1 MGRAAAES
9 HSMTE
14 PLILPFEGKTPRI
27 HDSAFIAP
35 GAVIVGDVEIGPQ
48 ASIWYNCVLR
58 ADINFIRIGAR
69 TNVQDGSVIH
79 VETDYGDGGHPTV
92 IGEDVLIG
100 HMAIVHGC
108 TLLDRAFVGMGA
120 IVMDGCVIEGDAM
133 LAAGAMLTPG
143 KRLPARQLWSGRP
156 AKFMRELS
164 DTAVA
169 EMQRGVT
176 GYVHEAR
183 LHREAL
189 KQVRAK

>member
-1 MGRAAAES
+1 
-9 HSMTE
+9 MTG
-14 PLILPFEGKTPRI
+14 PLILPFEGKTPKI

>member
-1 MGRAAAES
+1 MLFRS
-9 HSMTE
+9 
-14 PLILPFEGKTPRI
+14 
-27 HDSAFIAP
+27 
-35 GAVIVGDVEIGPQ
+35 
-48 ASIWYNCVLR
+48 
-58 ADINFIRIGAR
+58 
-69 TNVQDGSVIH
+69 
-79 VETDYGDGGHPTV
+79 VETDYGDGGHPTI

-156 AKFMRELS
+156 AKYMRDLS
-164 DTAVA
+164 DQGII

-176 GYVHEAR
+176 GYVHEAQAHAAA
-183 LHREAL
+183 LGAL
-189 KQVRAK
+189 KASSANS

>member
-1 MGRAAAES
+1 
-9 HSMTE
+9 MTA
-14 PLILPFEGKTPRI
+14 PLILPFEGKAPKI

-48 ASIWYNCVLR
+48 ASIWYNCVVR
-58 ADINFIRIGAR
+58 ADINAIRIGAR

-79 VETDYGDGGHPTV
+79 VETDYGDGGHPAI

-164 DTAVA
+164 DEAVA
-169 EMQRGVT
+169 GMQRGVT

-183 LHREAL
+183 LHTAAL
-189 KQVRAK
+189 ADLRAGSASS